1 MTGLSRAD
9 RAFVDILSAVSSGNS
24 SISRRR
30 AISNA
35 ARLTEIDDEIA
46 AIRENLL
53 ELTEQAAARSG
64 AADEEFAA
72 ERIAQQEARIAF
84 LTKQRDALVK

>member
-1 MTGLSRAD
+1 MP
-9 RAFVDILSAVSSGNS
+9 
-24 SISRRR
+24 
-30 AISNA
+30 NA
-35 ARLTEIDDEIA
+35 ARLAEIDADIA

-72 ERIAQQEARIAF
+72 ERIAQQEARLSS
-84 LTKQRDALVK
+84 LTKEREALAKGTV

>member
-1 MTGLSRAD
+1 MP
-9 RAFVDILSAVSSGNS
+9 
-24 SISRRR
+24 
-30 AISNA
+30 NA
-35 ARLTEIDDEIA
+35 ARLAEIDADIA

-72 ERIAQQEARIAF
+72 ERIAQQEALLAS
-84 LTKQRDALVK
+84 LTKEREALAKGTV

>member
-1 MTGLSRAD
+1 MP
-9 RAFVDILSAVSSGNS
+9 
-24 SISRRR
+24 
-30 AISNA
+30 NA
-35 ARLTEIDDEIA
+35 ARLTEIDQEIA

-72 ERIAQQEARIAF
+72 ERIAQQEARLASLI
-84 LTKQRDALVK
+84 KERDALMK